1 MPALSRSHLALG
13 LALLAAVVLG
23 FAIFSDSDED
33 LILARVK
40 ELASAVETKEGESI
54 IFRRARIGGV
64 FKEALEPTVT
74 LTAPEL
80 PTTTG
85 IKELADLASIAPR
98 AYGELGL
105 SVGETDIQIE
115 KAANQARVVSRI
127 TVTGSAGGEL
137 RREARHVR
145 FLFHE
150 SGGDWRVTSIDV
162 DRRSDDQPEARP

>member
-1 MPALSRSHLALG
+1 MTRTYLAAG
-13 LALLAAVVLG
+13 LALLSAVVLG
-23 FAIFSDSDED
+23 WAILGDSDED

-54 IFRRARIGGV
+54 IFRRARLGGV

-85 IKELADLASIAPR
+85 IQELAQLASIAPQGF
-98 AYGELGL
+98 GEIGM

-115 KAANQARVVSRI
+115 KAANLARVVSRI
-127 TVTGSAGGEL
+127 TLTGSRGGEL
-137 RREARHVR
+137 RRESRHVR

>member
-1 MPALSRSHLALG
+1 MRLSRTHLALA
-13 LALLAAVVLG
+13 LAVLAAVVLG
-23 FAIFSDSDED
+23 FAIFGDSDED

-54 IFRRARIGGV
+54 IFRRARLGGV

-74 LTAPEL
+74 LSAPEL
-80 PTTTG
+80 PTTSG
-85 IKELADLASIAPR
+85 IKELANLASIAPR
-98 AYGELGL
+98 SFGELGL

-115 KAANQARVVSRI
+115 KAANLARVVSRI
-127 TVTGSAGGEL
+127 ALTGSQGGEL

-145 FLFHE
+145 FLFHKT
-150 SGGDWRVTSIDV
+150 GGDWRVTWINV